1 MQFHEILISFFV
13 LAVSFQN
20 LTPNAVEESAVSD
33 DVVSPDE
40 EGICTG
46 KNFTEPGL
54 MQFLD
59 EAAKLFNRAIMYEAV
74 NEVYKVHKVLDLRK
88 NTIWSKIYLDFFYST

>member
-1 MQFHEILISFFV
+1 MKFLEIFVKYSNITGIIQFHEKKIRFFS
-13 LAVSFQN
+13 AVTFQN

-74 NEVYKVHKVLDLRK
+74 NEVYKVY
-88 NTIWSKIYLDFFYST
+88 T

>member
-1 MQFHEILISFFV
+1 M
-13 LAVSFQN
+13 
-20 LTPNAVEESAVSD
+20 TPNAVEESAVSD

>member
-1 MQFHEILISFFV
+1 M
-13 LAVSFQN
+13 
-20 LTPNAVEESAVSD
+20 TPNAVEESAVSD

-74 NEVYKVHKVLDLRK
+74 NEVYKVYKSILYISQWARIFKKVQAKKTREIK
-88 NTIWSKIYLDFFYST
+88 

>member
-1 MQFHEILISFFV
+1 M
-13 LAVSFQN
+13 
-20 LTPNAVEESAVSD
+20 TPNAVEESAVSD

-74 NEVYKVHKVLDLRK
+74 NEVYKVYKSILYISQWARIFKKVQD
-88 NTIWSKIYLDFFYST
+88 KITRQIK